1 MKESPSIFGVIEYIY
16 VMDERTLQI
25 NKLAMQLQ
33 AVVELDNSLGVS
45 YCNIPLGLKELD
57 LSSHSAQ
64 NIDNPI
70 QTNSDIDAGDKA
82 ELVREKSITA
92 QTTRNFQTTHIPNKS
107 GKLSSVIITG
117 DKDKIRE
124 IESINNKVVSC
135 TDCVLAQSRK
145 TPVRSEGYTDADI
158 AFVASAPGRE
168 EDNFGRNFQ
177 GAAGQLIIDIIEKG
191 MNIPS
196 EKVYFTSI
204 VKCRPPGNR
213 DLLDIEIESC
223 IRYFEEEMRIVSPK
237 IIIAVGGA
245 ATNILTSQNVSI
257 EMTRGVWYHYNG
269 IPLMPIYHPSFLL
282 RQRRKLGHTN
292 EFVRKTWQDI
302 KQVIARLKR

>member
-1 MKESPSIFGVIEYIY
+1 
-16 VMDERTLQI
+16 MDERTLQI
-25 NKLAMQLQ
+25 KKLAMQLQ

-45 YCNIPLGLKELD
+45 YCNIPLGLEGLD
-57 LSSHSAQ
+57 LGLHSVHGIDSPIHS
-64 NIDNPI
+64 NIETGAVGKVEP
-70 QTNSDIDAGDKA
+70 
-82 ELVREKSITA
+82 VREKSIATKVA
-92 QTTRNFQTTHIPNKS
+92 RNFQPPNISVKS
-107 GKLSSVIITG
+107 RALSKVVITG
-117 DKDKIRE
+117 DVNKTRE
-124 IESINNKVVSC
+124 IESINNKVASC

-145 TPVRSEGYTDADI
+145 TPARCEGFTDADI

-213 DLLDIEIESC
+213 DLLDIEVESC
-223 IRYFEEEMRIVSPK
+223 VKYFEEEMRIVSPK
-237 IIIAVGGA
+237 VIIAVGGA
-245 ATNILTSQNVSI
+245 ATNILTSQDVSI
-257 EMTRGVWYHYNG
+257 EMTRGVWYNYND

>member
-1 MKESPSIFGVIEYIY
+1 
-16 VMDERTLQI
+16 MDEKTLQI
-25 NKLAMQLQ
+25 KKLAIQLQ
-33 AVVELDNSLGVS
+33 AIVELDNSLGVS
-45 YCNIPLGLKELD
+45 YCNIPLGLEGLD
-57 LSSHSAQ
+57 LGLHSAPPVHP
-64 NIDNPI
+64 NIETGAVGKVESI
-70 QTNSDIDAGDKA
+70 
-82 ELVREKSITA
+82 REKTIETKKVARDFRPSNISS
-92 QTTRNFQTTHIPNKS
+92 KS
-107 GKLSSVIITG
+107 RVLSKVIITG
-117 DKDKIRE
+117 DVNKTRE
-124 IESINNKVVSC
+124 IESINNKVASC

-145 TPVRSEGYTDADI
+145 TPVRCEGFTDADI

-223 IRYFEEEMRIVSPK
+223 VKYFEDEMRVVSPK
-237 IIIAVGGA
+237 VIIAVGGA
-245 ATNILTSQNVSI
+245 ATNILTSQDVSI
-257 EMTRGVWYHYNG
+257 EMTRGVWYNYNG